1 MLTNRLYESDEARK
15 KVVDDYRVVSVD
27 LQEMAAIDGV
37 YILQGDITT
46 EQTLN

>member
-1 MLTNRLYESDEARK
+1 VLANRLYESDEARQK
-15 KVVDDYRVVSVD
+15 ASEDYRVVSVD
-27 LQEMAAIDGV
+27 LQEMAAIEGV